1 MAVTRLVIFAILF
14 LIDILYP
21 GTSMQLV
28 GNFCVPGKSDDRIN
42 DDKAGCW
49 SKFVKKAVKKFY

>member
-1 MAVTRLVIFAILF
+1 
-14 LIDILYP
+14 
-21 GTSMQLV
+21 MQLV